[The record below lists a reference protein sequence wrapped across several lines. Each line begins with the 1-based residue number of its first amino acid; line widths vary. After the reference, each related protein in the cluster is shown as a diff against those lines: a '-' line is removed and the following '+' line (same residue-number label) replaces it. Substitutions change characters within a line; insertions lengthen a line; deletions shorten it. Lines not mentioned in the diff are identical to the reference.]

1 MYEWKILE
9 WDVKPQ
15 TNKQTDFMMM
25 ALDMIIER
33 LIIAN
38 QGLEFASF
46 LSNPWF
52 KDATFLAYIKN
63 MHDPYK
69 PIKFHPSKIFWRTRN
84 WIATRIHNT

>member
-69 PIKFHPSKIFWRTRN
+69 PIKFHPSKIFLEN
-84 WIATRIHNT
+84 PKLNSNTHT